1 MPDSFS
7 YSELEEKIKDLE
19 DQIAILI
26 DKCCFLEKVLHEV
39 PANIYVSDLAEGV
52 IWCNKTNE
60 ETLGYTLDEIREMG
74 GMQYM
79 REILHPDDYVI
90 PDASITHYQNF
101 SGPEYGGLFRARH
114 RSNGTYKWYIG
125 WAKALDK
132 NEEGQVENIVCV
144 DVDMSQ
150 SMNTDKQLIEALKEN
165 LRLRNKLLVS
175 NLRKREVEVLNLI
188 CQGHNTKLISEKLH
202 ISKHTVTTHR
212 KNIQRKLGT
221 SNVAELVA
229 FAREAGL
236 G

>member
-1 MPDSFS
+1 MPATVLNRA
-7 YSELEEKIKDLE
+7 LEEKIKMLE
-19 DQIAILI
+19 NEVAILK
-26 DKCCFLEKVLHEV
+26 DRCSFLEKVVHEV
-39 PANIYVSDLAEGV
+39 PANIYISNLAEGI

-60 ETLGYTLDEIREMG
+60 ETLGYTLDEIRAMG

-101 SGPEYGGLFRARH
+101 AGPEYGGLFRAKH
-114 RSNGTYKWYIG
+114 RLDNEYKWFIG
-125 WAKALDK
+125 WAKALIK
-132 NEEGQVENIVCV
+132 NEEGLVESILCV

-165 LRLRNKLLVS
+165 LKFRNKLLIS
-175 NLRKREVEVLNLI
+175 SLRKREIEVLSLI
-188 CQGHNTKLISEKLH
+188 CQGQNTKSISEKLY